1 MFARYAVDPVVTLVR
16 DTVIPE
22 TGRLVDQARALNEL
36 SRSFAVPGEGP
47 FLSTNFAKVR

>member
-22 TGRLVDQARALNEL
+22 TGRLVGQARDVNEPSL
-36 SRSFAVPGEGP
+36 SCAAPGEDP
-47 FLSTNFAKVR
+47 FLENIAKVR